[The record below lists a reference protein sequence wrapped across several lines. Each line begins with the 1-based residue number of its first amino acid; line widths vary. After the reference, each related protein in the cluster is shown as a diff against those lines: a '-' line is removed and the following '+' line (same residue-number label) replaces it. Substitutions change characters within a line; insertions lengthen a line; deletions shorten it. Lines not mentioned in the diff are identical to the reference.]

1 MSLPLTLRIPILPAD
16 SYLRPDPGGAAR
28 WRDRLAAVPG
38 RKIGLVWAGSPRHHS
53 PVLRAADRRRSLAL
67 HRLAPLAAAVDA
79 TFVSLQKGEPAAQ
92 ARISPLPLV
101 DFTDELND
109 FNDTAALV
117 AALDLV
123 ISADTA
129 VVHLAGGLGVPVWVL
144 NRFDTCWRWLL
155 ERTDSPWYRS
165 ARVFRQPASGDWDSV
180 IDQAAAAL
188 RRASD

>member
-1 MSLPLTLRIPILPAD
+1 
-16 SYLRPDPGGAAR
+16 
-28 WRDRLAAVPG
+28 
-38 RKIGLVWAGSPRHHS
+38 
-53 PVLRAADRRRSLAL
+53 
-67 HRLAPLAAAVDA
+67 
-79 TFVSLQKGEPAAQ
+79 
-92 ARISPLPLV
+92 LV